1 MSIKELLG
9 ICEATLVPPE
19 QQLKLTWYEEIH
31 EGKLQALPEGLVMV
45 TEGGR
50 GVKHP
55 LANAGDTGLITGPGR
70 FHLPW
75 GS

>member
-1 MSIKELLG
+1 MKNLSVDYNIVIMKQNNG
-9 ICEATLVPPE
+9 EACKAGL
-19 QQLKLTWYEEIH
+19 EEIH

-55 LANAGDTGLITGPGR
+55 LANAGDTGLITSLGR